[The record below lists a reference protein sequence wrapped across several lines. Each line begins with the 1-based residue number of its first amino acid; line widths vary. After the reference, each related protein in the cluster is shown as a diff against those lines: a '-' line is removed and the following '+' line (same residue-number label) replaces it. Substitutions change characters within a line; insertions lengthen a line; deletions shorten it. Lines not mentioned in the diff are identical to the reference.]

1 MKRSYFML
9 IIRLK
14 VLVFAF
20 FKDCSTSRLFLTITK
35 GPSGIEDVRE
45 DLSEVERFSF
55 SDLAITGSVQTGEAP
70 V

>member
-20 FKDCSTSRLFLTITK
+20 FKDCS
-35 GPSGIEDVRE
+35 
-45 DLSEVERFSF
+45 DLSAI
-55 SDLAITGSVQTGEAP
+55 SDNYKRSVGY
-70 V
+70 